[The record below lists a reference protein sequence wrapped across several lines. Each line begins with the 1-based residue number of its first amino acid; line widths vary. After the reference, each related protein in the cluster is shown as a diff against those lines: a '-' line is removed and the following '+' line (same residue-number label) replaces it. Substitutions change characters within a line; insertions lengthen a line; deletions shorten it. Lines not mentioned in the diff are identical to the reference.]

1 MQEGSKYLDTLKNLA
16 REKLTELDIKIPEF
30 FILAI
35 SIIVIFLSAE
45 EKSILPI
52 LVFIFILLL
61 AIISIFLVRRIHQLL
76 FDKISKTEGEIEKIN
91 LDVASRNISQEEGI
105 KRLDNVIKTYQPKD
119 IAEIRRWI
127 DRLFY
132 IKLILFLIGVILIFV
147 TTP

>member
-61 AIISIFLVRRIHQLL
+61 AIISIFLVKTIHQLL

>member
-30 FILAI
+30 FILAT
-35 SIIVIFLSAE
+35 SIIIIFLSTE
-45 EKSILPI
+45 GKSILPI
-52 LVFIFILLL
+52 LIFIFILLL

-132 IKLILFLIGVILIFV
+132 IKLILFFIGVILIFV